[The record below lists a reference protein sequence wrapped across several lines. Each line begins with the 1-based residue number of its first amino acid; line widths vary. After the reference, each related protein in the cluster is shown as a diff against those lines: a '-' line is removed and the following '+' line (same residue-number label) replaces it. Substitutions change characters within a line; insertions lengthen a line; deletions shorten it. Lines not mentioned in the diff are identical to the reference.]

1 MALDGSKLK
10 ISIQEGARWRRTLQI
25 TVPSEQVKA
34 EQSRLVRELSG
45 RVRLPGFRSGK
56 VPRQVL
62 ERRFG
67 GAVQREM
74 LDRLI
79 GDAYKEVL
87 ARESLRP
94 ISEGEVDDIQ
104 FEPEQDLVFSI
115 SFDVSPTVE
124 LSRLGGFQVERPV
137 IALGDDEVDRV
148 IDRIRDENGSWEP
161 ADEGHPLVGDL
172 VSVAITNLSTEG
184 SEPREYDLVLGGG
197 DAIPEVE
204 DAIRTLQ
211 PGGEGEFVVHFPD
224 DFPDEARR
232 GEEQQL
238 RIALKARKT
247 RALPE
252 LTDEFA
258 ARVGPFQS
266 VAELRERVRTDLE
279 KEAADQSEGAVRG
292 QILDRIMEANPFEVP
307 ESMVTQ
313 YLRSIIGQEKPDE
326 AQLERARTAMG
337 PQAERA
343 VKRILVIERV
353 AEIQGLRATDDEL
366 DARIEA
372 IAEANQ
378 SSPAEVY
385 ARFQKSGRLEML
397 EREITEEKV
406 FEFLKAQSEIT
417 ERA

>member
-10 ISIQEGARWRRTLQI
+10 VSIQEGERWRRTLQI
-25 TVPSEQVKA
+25 TVPREQVQA
-34 EQSRLVRELSG
+34 EQSRLVQELSG

-62 ERRFG
+62 EKRFG

-87 ARESLRP
+87 SRESLRP
-94 ISEGEVDDIQ
+94 ISEGEVEDIRFQ
-104 FEPEQDLVFSI
+104 PEEDLVFSI
-115 SFDVSPTVE
+115 SFDVSPAVE
-124 LSRLGGFQVERPV
+124 LSRLGGFQVERPSV
-137 IALGDDEVDRV
+137 ALGDDEVDRV
-148 IDRIRDENGSWEP
+148 LDRLRDENGSWAEAETGLP
-161 ADEGHPLVGDL
+161 VVGDL
-172 VSVAITNLSTEG
+172 VSVAITNLG
-184 SEPREYDLVLGGG
+184 SDTPEAKTYELILGNGE
-197 DAIPEVE
+197 AIPDVE
-204 DAIRTLQ
+204 DAIRTLE
-211 PGGEGEFVVHFPD
+211 PGTDGEFVVRFPD

-238 RIALKARKT
+238 RVALNARKT
-247 RALPE
+247 RVLPE

-258 ARVGPFQS
+258 QKVGPFQNTD
-266 VAELRERVRTDLE
+266 ELRDRIRADLE
-279 KEAADQSEGAVRG
+279 KEAADQAEGAVRG
-292 QILDRIMEANPFEVP
+292 QLLDRILDANPFEVP

-313 YLRSIIGQEKPDE
+313 YLKSILGEDE
-326 AQLERARTAMG
+326 PEAAQMERARQAMG

-353 AEIQGLRATDDEL
+353 AETQGLRAGDDEI

-397 EREITEEKV
+397 ERELTEEKV
-406 FEFLKAQSEIT
+406 FEFLKGQSEISG
-417 ERA
+417 AA

>member
-1 MALDGSKLK
+1 MALDASKLQV
-10 ISIQEGARWRRTLQI
+10 SVQEGARWRRTLQI
-25 TVPSEQVKA
+25 TVPADQVKA

-56 VPRQVL
+56 VPAQVL
-62 ERRFG
+62 EKRFS

-94 ISEGEVDDIQ
+94 ISEGEVDDIRFQ
-104 FEPEQDLVFSI
+104 PDEDLVFSI

-124 LSRLGGFQVERPV
+124 LSRLGGFTVERPAV
-137 IALGDDEVDRV
+137 TLGDDEVDRV
-148 IDRIRDENGSWEP
+148 IDRLRDENGSWGETE
-161 ADEGHPLVGDL
+161 EGRPQVGDL
-172 VSVAITNLSTEG
+172 VSVAITNLSSEG
-184 SEPREYDLVLGGG
+184 SEPREYDLVLGAG

-204 DAIRTLQ
+204 DAIRTLE

-247 RALPE
+247 RILPE

-258 ARVGPFQS
+258 SKVGPFET
-266 VAELRERVRTDLE
+266 VEELKERVRGDLE
-279 KEAADQSEGAVRG
+279 KEAADQAEGAVRG
-292 QILDRIMEANPFEVP
+292 QLLEHILEANPFEVP

-313 YLRSIIGQEKPDE
+313 YLRSVIGQEKPDP
-326 AQLERARTAMG
+326 AQMERARQAMG

-353 AEIQGLRATDDEL
+353 AETQGLRAGDDEL

-378 SSPAEVY
+378 TSPAEVY

-397 EREITEEKV
+397 ERELTEEKV
-406 FEFLKAQSEIT
+406 FEFLKGQSEIT
-417 ERA
+417 GAA

>member
-1 MALDGSKLK
+1 MALDASKLQV
-10 ISIQEGARWRRTLQI
+10 SVQEGARWRRTLQI
-25 TVPSEQVKA
+25 TVPADQVKA

-56 VPRQVL
+56 VPAQVL
-62 ERRFG
+62 EKRFG

-94 ISEGEVDDIQ
+94 ISEGEVDDISFQ
-104 FEPEQDLVFSI
+104 PDQDLVFSI

-124 LSRLGGFQVERPV
+124 LSRLGGFTVERPAV
-137 IALGDDEVDRV
+137 TLGDDEVGRV
-148 IDRIRDENGSWEP
+148 IDRLRDENGSWGE
-161 ADEGHPLVGDL
+161 AEEGRPQVGDL
-172 VSVAITNLSTEG
+172 VSVAITNLSSEG
-184 SEPREYDLVLGGG
+184 SEPREYDLVLGAG

-204 DAIRTLQ
+204 DAIRTLE

-232 GEEQQL
+232 GEEQEL
-238 RIALKARKT
+238 RIALKTRKT
-247 RALPE
+247 RILPE

-258 ARVGPFQS
+258 SKVGPFQT
-266 VAELRERVRTDLE
+266 VEELKERVRSDLQ
-279 KEAADQSEGAVRG
+279 KEAADQAEGAVRG
-292 QILDRIMEANPFEVP
+292 QLLDHILEANPFEVP

-313 YLRSIIGQEKPDE
+313 YLRSVIGQEKPDP
-326 AQLERARTAMG
+326 AQMERARQAMG

-353 AEIQGLRATDDEL
+353 AETQGLRAGDDEL

-378 SSPAEVY
+378 TSPAEVY

-397 EREITEEKV
+397 ERELTEEKV
-406 FEFLKAQSEIT
+406 FEFLKGQSEIT
-417 ERA
+417 GTA